1 MNFVNII
8 SKKRIVFAI
17 FLIASFIYILHYE
30 YTRETHIVEG
40 FWKKATRAINKA
52 AKSTSNAVVNTTK
65 TATGGIQT
73 GALVVGSGVQTGA
86 SVVGTGVQTGASVVG
101 SGVQTGASV
110 VGSGVQTGISKAGAV
125 LENAFDALKMLEI
138 GKLIKQIK
146 GTFQD
151 SLLSVG
157 ELGAEFNTELSNYVD
172 KLQNIS

>member
-1 MNFVNII
+1 MNFINII
-8 SKKRIVFAI
+8 SKKRIVFAF
-17 FLIASFIYILHYE
+17 FLIASFIYIVYYE
-30 YTRETHIVEG
+30 YRKETHIVEG
-40 FWKKATRAINKA
+40 FWKKAKRAISNA

-86 SVVGTGVQTGASVVG
+86 SVVG

-110 VGSGVQTGISKAGAV
+110 VGSGVQTGISEAGAV
-125 LENAFDALKMLEI
+125 LESAFDALKMLEI
-138 GKLIKQIK
+138 GNLIKQIK

-157 ELGAEFNTELSNYVD
+157 ELGAEFNTELSNYVN